1 MFPAAHL
8 PAAGGRNSQES
19 FSMASALNP
28 ISRPRPVAVIGAST
42 DEQALGRQLLE
53 TMVRYGHHGKLSP

>member
-1 MFPAAHL
+1 
-8 PAAGGRNSQES
+8 
-19 FSMASALNP
+19 MASALNP